1 MKTSL
6 TLSFSSVT
14 ATRLTVTSIAIAVI
28 LIGSNF
34 TLINAQQSNSL
45 PQQQPPQQLANR
57 PGQVENGTVTAT
69 SATAFQSANDSFRID
84 VSQGWIIND
93 LNNTGLVLSEE
104 ARRGYGILAQLC
116 PEGQQ
121 QQLPQQR
128 AAGANTSGSNTP
140 NCRASEN
147 DIIHI
152 IRYPNL
158 NIRLVS
164 NNSATNSSNMTTVPT
179 PLSIDNVTAYHLQ
192 KLDEV
197 GYHNITLVRNTNMRV
212 NLTTAADANQTITTI
227 PAKFA
232 QITYTTAI
240 EPNETKTGYFIVTST
255 NATAPNATTTNGYAI
270 FYEGNSNNGTAARPG
285 IATSSGSSTQSQ
297 LSPVVA
303 QILRSFEL
311 IVTPEVAQAIAQ
323 QAAIAESSQVTN
335 ATGTSASTTAEAAET
350 TEDTTD
356 EDDDGADNGGGD
368 GGGGDDDGA
377 DNGVGGADGEGGE
390 ESVDNCIVIGGRSVE
405 VAGC

>member
-1 MKTSL
+1 M
-6 TLSFSSVT
+6 TLFFSSVT

-57 PGQVENGTVTAT
+57 PGQVQNGTVTAT

-84 VSQGWIIND
+84 VPRGWIIND

-140 NCRASEN
+140 NCQASEN
-147 DIIHI
+147 DVIHI

-158 NIRLVS
+158 SIRLFS
-164 NNSATNSSNMTTVPT
+164 NNSATNSSNMTTIPT
-179 PLSIDNVTAYHLQ
+179 PLSIDNVTAYHTQ
-192 KLDEV
+192 KLEEV
-197 GYHNITLVRNTNMRV
+197 GYHNITLVRNANMRV

-255 NATAPNATTTNGYAI
+255 NATTPNATTTNGYAI
-270 FYEGNSNNGTAARPG
+270 FYEGNSNKGTAARPG

-311 IVTPEVAQAIAQ
+311 IVPPEIAQTLAQ
-323 QAAIAESSQVTN
+323 QAAVAESSQVTN
-335 ATGTSASTTAEAAET
+335 ATGTSAATTAGAAET

-356 EDDDGADNGGGD
+356 GAGD

-377 DNGVGGADGEGGE
+377 GDGGGGDDDGAGDGG
-390 ESVDNCIVIGGRSVE
+390 GGDDDG
-405 VAGC
+405 AGDGGGGDDDG

>member
-1 MKTSL
+1 MKTSFV
-6 TLSFSSVT
+6 LSATAAMVAVT
-14 ATRLTVTSIAIAVI
+14 AIAIAVI
-28 LIGSNF
+28 LMSSNF
-34 TLINAQQSNSL
+34 ILINAQQSNPI
-45 PQQQPPQQLANR
+45 PQQQPPRQLANH
-57 PGQVENGTVTAT
+57 PGQVQNGTTTAT
-69 SATAFQSANDSFRID
+69 SATTFQSANDSFRIE
-84 VSQGWIIND
+84 VPQGWIVND
-93 LNNTGLVLSEE
+93 LNNTGLALSDES
-104 ARRGYGILAQLC
+104 RRGYGILAQLC
-116 PEGQQ
+116 PEGEQ

-128 AAGANTSGSNTP
+128 AIGANTSSRDTP

-147 DIIHI
+147 DVIHI

-158 NIRLVS
+158 NIRLFS
-164 NNSATNSSNMTTVPT
+164 NNSASNSSNMTTMPA
-179 PLSIDNVTAYHLQ
+179 PLSIDNVTAYHIQ
-192 KLDEV
+192 KLEEV
-197 GYHNITLVRNTNMRV
+197 GYHNITIVRSANMGV
-212 NLTTAADANQTITTI
+212 NLTTAADANQTIKTA

-270 FYEGNSNNGTAARPG
+270 FYEGNSNNGTATQSR

-311 IVTPEVAQAIAQ
+311 VVPPEVAQALAQ
-323 QAAIAESSQVTN
+323 QAAVAESSQATN
-335 ATGTSASTTAEAAET
+335 ATGAGTATTAAGATET

-356 EDDDGADNGGGD
+356 EDDDGAD
-368 GGGGDDDGA
+368 GGGGG
-377 DNGVGGADGEGGE
+377 GGE
-390 ESVDNCIVIGGRSVE
+390 DSIEDCLVIGGRRVE

>member
-1 MKTSL
+1 
-6 TLSFSSVT
+6 
-14 ATRLTVTSIAIAVI
+14 
-28 LIGSNF
+28 
-34 TLINAQQSNSL
+34 
-45 PQQQPPQQLANR
+45 
-57 PGQVENGTVTAT
+57 
-69 SATAFQSANDSFRID
+69 
-84 VSQGWIIND
+84 
-93 LNNTGLVLSEE
+93 
-104 ARRGYGILAQLC
+104 
-116 PEGQQ
+116 
-121 QQLPQQR
+121 
-128 AAGANTSGSNTP
+128 
-140 NCRASEN
+140 
-147 DIIHI
+147 
-152 IRYPNL
+152 
-158 NIRLVS
+158 
-164 NNSATNSSNMTTVPT
+164 MTTVPT

-335 ATGTSASTTAEAAET
+335 ATGTSASTTAGAAET

-356 EDDDGADNGGGD
+356 EDDDGADNGGGDGGGGDDDGADNGGGD